1 MNLDRT
7 EPRPIQKQRRPT
19 DRSGPWMT
27 IGPDRTD
34 AHINLGRDMRCRSVF
49 GPSLHL
55 DRTDRSKQLRWTEPI
70 GPGDTDGPDRTNSIG
85 SIRLGLKSVGPG
97 RYRSGPD
104 RGCPYL
110 PLPAFCSLSTTSLQ

>member
-1 MNLDRT
+1 MYDLH
-7 EPRPIQKQRRPT
+7 
-19 DRSGPWMT
+19 
-27 IGPDRTD
+27 IGPDR
-34 AHINLGRDMRCRSVF
+34 SVF
-49 GPSLHL
+49 GSSLHL

-110 PLPAFCSLSTTSLQ
+110 FRAHNLLDGKVVRRVSIIISTKKRGGHSAKYIPELVLIAT

>member
-1 MNLDRT
+1 MYDLH
-7 EPRPIQKQRRPT
+7 
-19 DRSGPWMT
+19 
-27 IGPDRTD
+27 IGPD
-34 AHINLGRDMRCRSVF
+34 RSVF
-49 GPSLHL
+49 GPNLHL

-85 SIRLGLKSVGPG
+85 LIRLGLKSVGPG

-110 PLPAFCSLSTTSLQ
+110 DQHRLGKYSSAQCSGAAWPKSQSTERGL